1 MKDHERTEIRFA
13 GYGGQGIALL
23 GFLTGKAAVIHDRKQ
38 AVFTQSYGPEARG
51 GASSADLVL
60 SEHEIDYPLVTQP
73 DVLVAMFQE
82 AYQRFR
88 PGLKPNGALL
98 VDEDLVKTG
107 DEASPCCRVPA
118 TRIAEELGKRI
129 AANIV
134 MLGAFARLTGYI
146 TRPALEATLRS
157 TLKPSIL
164 DLNLKAFA
172 RGWEHIQ

>member
-60 SEHEIDYPLVTQP
+60 SEHEIDYPLVSQP
-73 DVLVAMFQE
+73 DVLVVMFQE

-88 PGLKPNGALL
+88 PNLKPGGTLL
-98 VDEDLVKTG
+98 VDEGLVKTG
-107 DEASPCCRVPA
+107 AETGGCYRIPA
-118 TRIAEELGKRI
+118 TRMAEQLGKKI
-129 AANIV
+129 VANIV
-134 MLGAFARLTGYI
+134 MLGGFAALTGLI
-146 TRPALEATLRS
+146 TRQALEETLRS
-157 TLKPSIL
+157 TLKPSIV
-164 DLNLKAFA
+164 DLNLKALA
-172 RGWEHIQ
+172 KGWEHIQ